1 MQGELRVGEKEGK
14 CIQWNLTKGTL
25 QEGDNLPES
34 KAPIEL
40 ARDNL

>member
-1 MQGELRVGEKEGK
+1 MQKVLRVGEKEGK
-14 CIQWNLTKGTL
+14 CTL
-25 QEGDNLPES
+25 QEGDTLPES